1 MEGEAGLVCQLLL
14 VEESPQ
20 QRLSDGQARV
30 APEMISGGTRA
41 TRSKVPPLIDDLGEG
56 RGDRKCSTA

>member
-41 TRSKVPPLIDDLGEG
+41 HSEQSSSID
-56 RGDRKCSTA
+56 

>member
-30 APEMISGGTRA
+30 TPEMISGGTRA
-41 TRSKVPPLIDDLGEG
+41 HSEQSSSID
-56 RGDRKCSTA
+56 